1 MSVSNSSKGALLLLR
16 RRSWS
21 TLFLFRE
28 RYDPDKVTRQQQIA
42 KYNITKRYD
51 RPSGNRK
58 QDIASC
64 LISTS
69 CGFFIELDKWI

>member
-1 MSVSNSSKGALLLLR
+1 MSVGDFPKGVLLLFR

-21 TLFLFRE
+21 TLFRFRK
-28 RYDPDKVTRQQQIA
+28 RYDPDNVIRQQQIA
-42 KYNITKRYD
+42 KYNITKTHD
-51 RPSGNRK
+51 RPSGHRK

-69 CGFFIELDKWI
+69 CGFFIELDK

>member
-1 MSVSNSSKGALLLLR
+1 MSVSDSSKGVLLLLR

-21 TLFLFRE
+21 TLFRFRE
-28 RYDPDKVTRQQQIA
+28 RYDPDNVIMQQQIV

-51 RPSGNRK
+51 RPIGHGK

-69 CGFFIELDKWI
+69 CGFSIELDK

>member
-1 MSVSNSSKGALLLLR
+1 MSVSNFSKGVLLSLR

-21 TLFLFRE
+21 TLFRFRK

-42 KYNITKRYD
+42 KYNITKTYD
-51 RPSGNRK
+51 RPSVHRK

-69 CGFFIELDKWI
+69 CGFFIELDK